1 MAGYKLQGKTASGD
15 VVDIPLAA
23 TYDAAGHEIEQH
35 YAAKEEYEA
44 IMEKLVAMGG
54 QLDLLCGMG
63 GYRQLRSKRYCE
75 ANLEGRRRKRSH
87 PHDRRKD
94 YDGYPWV

>member
-44 IMEKLVAMGG
+44 KVFKSHL
-54 QLDLLCGMG
+54 
-63 GYRQLRSKRYCE
+63 KRVVP
-75 ANLEGRRRKRSH
+75 SI
-87 PHDRRKD
+87 
-94 YDGYPWV
+94 